1 MFYKYL
7 FTEKYTDSLTKPNII
22 SFSYTE
28 LNNEPSLL
36 HSHPH
41 TEIIIP
47 QNNNGLLSHG
57 NEKTILEKSHLYIIP
72 PNITHTEYN
81 TSTYPQFRY
90 FVLKLKNIIISNANE
105 KNGLIDFIPTTKDF
119 QELNHYLTLALNYL
133 SEKADEDMVVLN
145 LSCFY
150 HKFLKLLKEKS
161 YLIGNF
167 DNATFPSPIQ
177 EVEYYISKNYN
188 LNIQID
194 ELANKYNIAHSTLVK
209 KFKKHLGISPKDYLM
224 KKRIEAA
231 KHLLATSDFS
241 VTQVAA
247 MCGFTSPAYFTMY
260 FKKVFKCTPKE
271 YKEKTKSD
279 KTT

>member
-7 FTEKYTDSLTKPNII
+7 FTEKNKTSLTKPNII

-28 LNNEPSLL
+28 LTNEPSLL
-36 HSHPH
+36 HSHPY

-47 QNNNGLLSHG
+47 QNNNTLLIHG
-57 NEKTILEKSHLYIIP
+57 NEKTILQKSHLYIIA

-81 TSTYPQFRY
+81 ISTYPQSRY
-90 FVLKLKNIIISNANE
+90 FVLKLKNIMITNTQQKS
-105 KNGLIDFIPTTKDF
+105 GFIDFLPTNKDF
-119 QELNHYLTLALNYL
+119 QELNHYLTLTFNYL
-133 SEKADEDMVVLN
+133 SETADEDMVVLN

-150 HKFLKLLKEKS
+150 HKFLKAIKEKKYFIS
-161 YLIGNF
+161 NF
-167 DNATFPSPIQ
+167 DNTIFPSPIQ
-177 EVEYYISKNYN
+177 EIEYYISKNYN

-224 KKRIEAA
+224 KKRIEVAQY
-231 KHLLATSDFS
+231 LLATSDYS
-241 VTQVAA
+241 ITQIAS

-260 FKKVFKCTPKE
+260 FKKLSNCTPKE
-271 YKEKTKSD
+271 YKARKNEVW
-279 KTT
+279 